1 MSLSKKI
8 YELRKANNL
17 SQEQLAEKVNVS
29 RQSISKWESGE
40 TVPEI
45 ERVIE
50 LSKVFNVSTDYLL
63 LSSEVEEL
71 TIRTEQLEKQQEN
84 FRVEAQKQQVRNYRI
99 LSCLLIY
106 VVAFAGFIFL
116 HLPHI
121 SIILRITELRFIWLS
136 VILLI
141 ATAIAIQKNIK
152 ITKDH
157 LHDNKRDILNENNES
172 RSVPDNEE

>member
-8 YELRKANNL
+8 YELRKTHSL

-45 ERVIE
+45 ERIIE

-71 TIRTEQLEKQQEN
+71 ANRTFQLEKQQEGL
-84 FRVEAQKQQVRNYRI
+84 RMEVQKQHERI
-99 LSCLLIY
+99 LSSLY
-106 VVAFAGFIFL
+106 VYAIAFAVFAFL
-116 HLPHI
+116 HLPYVSFYLEI
-121 SIILRITELRFIWLS
+121 EDLRFSWLS

-141 ATAIAIQKNIK
+141 ATAIVLQINLK
-152 ITKDH
+152 ITKKY
-157 LHDNKRDILNENNES
+157 LYNTTDNTVSKNDGSETG
-172 RSVPDNEE
+172 NEETEN